1 MNINVKAV
9 NNLYLINLLK
19 FRSKKP
25 ILYLNLEKQ
34 ISNKDKFIINK
45 LTYLSNNSLYSKEL
59 ERLSKENKEKI
70 LKLNKK
76 IEMKKINYK
85 ENNKKMNNIFKG
97 SCNKMILDL
106 IYNNPK
112 IKKYFLSYDKNKDNK
127 YKLNSKNFLPLFNFE
142 QCHTDNINL
151 LSVKNKNKHLRKSI
165 SALYKN
171 NHTNPKYKIQ
181 KPQYLSLDEKN
192 INSNNFINSHRKS
205 KSKSIDDSIKGMLTI
220 NYNNNFNKLI
230 NMKRHYSSYINS
242 LK

>member
-1 MNINVKAV
+1 MIK
-9 NNLYLINLLK
+9 IK
-19 FRSKKP
+19 
-25 ILYLNLEKQ
+25 
-34 ISNKDKFIINK
+34 IIN
-45 LTYLSNNSLYSKEL
+45 
-59 ERLSKENKEKI
+59 
-70 LKLNKK
+70 
-76 IEMKKINYK
+76 
-85 ENNKKMNNIFKG
+85 
-97 SCNKMILDL
+97 
-106 IYNNPK
+106 
-112 IKKYFLSYDKNKDNK
+112 
-127 YKLNSKNFLPLFNFE
+127 KLNSKNFLPLFNFE